1 LGRSAR
7 GDPTAFRPALES
19 HRFAARVERDVRGG
33 EVNGVDSTPSILSTA
48 SCAIGARD
56 VLSLRDF
63 LAGGRTEAQSG
74 GKAPIAMVLSTNGL
88 TNLNPTEIPNMS
100 ANESVDSSFDTT
112 RTADLDA
119 LNPDSL
125 ESEIRRRAYEI
136 FLARGEGDGDDLAD
150 WLEAERIVRRH
161 REPEIS

>member
-1 LGRSAR
+1 
-7 GDPTAFRPALES
+7 
-19 HRFAARVERDVRGG
+19 
-33 EVNGVDSTPSILSTA
+33 
-48 SCAIGARD
+48 
-56 VLSLRDF
+56 
-63 LAGGRTEAQSG
+63 
-74 GKAPIAMVLSTNGL
+74 MVLSTNGL